1 MRPRNSFALV
11 VLGAALL
18 LVGCGGSQSTGNGG
32 TSTVTANAAVT
43 ATPSASSGTLSVAAA
58 GTAYLADVAPANTAI
73 GALATQ
79 ADGWTSSP
87 TDAEAEADAQP
98 AISALS
104 TLETQLEGTNWP
116 TVAKTD
122 VETLT
127 TDAGQLN
134 ASLETLSTLN
144 FLDEGTWMQSF
155 TSAAN
160 AVNVAA
166 GEVRHDLG
174 LPAAS

>member
-1 MRPRNSFALV
+1 LAPPCSSWVAV
-11 VLGAALL
+11 GA
-18 LVGCGGSQSTGNGG
+18 SQQGTGASTA
-32 TSTVTANAAVT
+32 TANAAVT

-58 GTAYLADVAPANTAI
+58 GTAYLADVAPANTAVA
-73 GALATQ
+73 ALATQ
-79 ADGWTSSP
+79 ANGWTSST

-98 AISALS
+98 TISAPNA
-104 TLETQLEGTNWP
+104 LETQLEGTNWP
-116 TVAKTD
+116 TVAKGD

-127 TDAGQLN
+127 TDVGQLN

-144 FLDEGTWMQSF
+144 FLDEGTWLQSF

-160 AVNVAA
+160 ALGVAA

-174 LPAAS
+174 LPPAS

>member
-1 MRPRNSFALV
+1 
-11 VLGAALL
+11 
-18 LVGCGGSQSTGNGG
+18 
-32 TSTVTANAAVT
+32 
-43 ATPSASSGTLSVAAA
+43 VAAA

-73 GALATQ
+73 AAFATQ
-79 ADGWTSSP
+79 SDAWTSST

-98 AISALS
+98 TISALNA
-104 TLETQLEGTNWP
+104 LETQLESTNWP

-127 TDAGQLN
+127 TDVGQLN

-144 FLDEGTWMQSF
+144 FLDEGTWMQAF

-160 AVNVAA
+160 VLGVAV

>member
-1 MRPRNSFALV
+1 MRPRNSFGLV
-11 VLGAALL
+11 ILGTALL
-18 LVGCGGSQSTGNGG
+18 LAGCDGSQSTGNGG
-32 TSTVTANAAVT
+32 TSTATAKATVT
-43 ATPSASSGTLSVAAA
+43 ATPSASPSTLSLAAA
-58 GTAYLADVAPANTAI
+58 GTAYLADVAPANTVVA
-73 GALATQ
+73 ALATQ
-79 ADGWTSSP
+79 ADAWTSST

-98 AISALS
+98 TISALNA
-104 TLETQLEGTNWP
+104 LETQLEGTNWP
-116 TVAKTD
+116 TVAKVD

-127 TDAGQLN
+127 TDVGQLN

-144 FLDEGTWMQSF
+144 FLDEGTWMQGF

-174 LPAAS
+174 LPPAS

>member
-1 MRPRNSFALV
+1 M
-11 VLGAALL
+11 
-18 LVGCGGSQSTGNGG
+18 
-32 TSTVTANAAVT
+32 
-43 ATPSASSGTLSVAAA
+43 
-58 GTAYLADVAPANTAI
+58 
-73 GALATQ
+73 ATQ
-79 ADGWTSSP
+79 ANGWTSST

-98 AISALS
+98 TISALNA
-104 TLETQLEGTNWP
+104 LETQLESTNWP

-127 TDAGQLN
+127 TDVGQLN

-144 FLDEGTWMQSF
+144 FLDEGTWMQAF

-160 AVNVAA
+160 VLGVAV

-174 LPAAS
+174 LPPAS